1 VVFNVNSTRNDVH
14 ERMNPTNTAAAGE
27 FMSEGFAGRARAR
40 TSRRRL
46 KTTP

>member
-27 FMSEGFAGRARAR
+27 FMRRVSPGGRARA
-40 TSRRRL
+40 
-46 KTTP
+46 TPVVA